1 MVRTRTRFLV
11 LFVTHSD
18 SVASSGNH
26 VYRKYPRR
34 RHLKNRVDARRERAG
49 GGVRAGAEGQGGG
62 GGAGRERAA
71 QTHAG
76 GVGEQDRDKQEF
88 YLIYLIAFLANLS
101 TYQYIPHET
110 NPADCT
116 LLMRRPRGKDRNAHE

>member
-1 MVRTRTRFLV
+1 MGCVPSAPAFKKSCGRAARARGGRG
-11 LFVTHSD
+11 SR
-18 SVASSGNH
+18 G
-26 VYRKYPRR
+26 PR
-34 RHLKNRVDARRERAG
+34 AR
-49 GGVRAGAEGQGGG
+49 AEG
-62 GGAGRERAA
+62 GRRDESGERAA

>member
-1 MVRTRTRFLV
+1 MWTRG
-11 LFVTHSD
+11 
-18 SVASSGNH
+18 AS
-26 VYRKYPRR
+26 
-34 RHLKNRVDARRERAG
+34 ARGAG
-49 GGVRAGAEGQGGG
+49 FAGAEGQGGG